1 MRAPRILFDARRFL
15 ELRSEPG
22 QVSAV
27 EDTLR
32 ILLRLGIVPIGTPAI
47 HETHVSFDVVG
58 QRIHIQHRLGCNG
71 TAKQGGREPHD
82 RIQRKNLFSFSM
94 FDNVASHF
102 DHLFVLGS

>member
-27 EDTLR
+27 EDTVS
-32 ILLRLGIVPIGTPAI
+32 ILLRLGIVPVGTAAI

-58 QRIHIQHRLGCNG
+58 QCIDVEHRLGG
-71 TAKQGGREPHD
+71 DSAAKQGGREPHD